1 MKRRHQEEKV
11 PGILCF
17 ISIKTGQLLV
27 TNVIKITIWQKYP
40 NTSKLYQLFAP
51 CKGTQDRLGFW
62 ILCCG
67 FHIPVLFSGTW
78 TTDSNHQWDSRF
90 LELCSGFQS
99 PGFQIQQEKI
109 SQIPDSTSN
118 SGIQISLHGQGQFVV
133 AKFFCRRVHIQG
145 TTVACHKLVS
155 LVAGL

>member
-17 ISIKTGQLLV
+17 ISIKTGQLLASIQILV
-27 TNVIKITIWQKYP
+27 SCT
-40 NTSKLYQLFAP
+40 QLFAP

-62 ILCCG
+62 ILCGG

-109 SQIPDSTSN
+109 SQIPDSTSK
-118 SGIQISLHGQGQFVV
+118 SGIQISLHGRGQFVV